1 MNQRSKAYIKLITAM
16 LIWGSVGL
24 FAKMIP
30 MESAQI
36 VLGRVLLGGIV
47 LGIVY
52 AVSGEKSSFAQLK
65 KNIPVLALSGAA
77 MGFNWIALFEAYKFT
92 TVSLSTIAYYCAP
105 IVVMAVSPFFLK
117 ERITKTKAIGILAA
131 MAGLLCITGE
141 LDGGSD
147 PKRGFLFGLLAAVLY
162 ASVTLL
168 NKKASGI
175 SGMEITLM
183 QLIAAGTVILPYAVI
198 SNQSGWAMPPLSGIA
213 ALLVIGIVHTGFA
226 LYLYFS
232 SIQQLPGQTVAL
244 CSYIDPCS
252 ALVFSA
258 LFLGERMAVKDFAG
272 AALILGGALYGEL
285 AQNRKGKTEL
295 ETKDY

>member
-65 KNIPVLALSGAA
+65 KNIPVLTLSGAA

-117 ERITKTKAIGILAA
+117 EKITKTKAIGILAA

-141 LDGGSD
+141 LDGGSN

-183 QLIAAGTVILPYAVI
+183 QLIAAGIVILPYAVI

-244 CSYIDPCS
+244 CSYIDPFS

>member
-1 MNQRSKAYIKLITAM
+1 MNQSRKAYIKIITAM

-36 VLGRVLLGGIV
+36 VLGRVVLGGIV
-47 LGIVY
+47 LGFVY
-52 AVSGEKSSFAQLK
+52 AFSREKSSFEKLK

-77 MGFNWIALFEAYKFT
+77 MGFNWIALFEAYKYT
-92 TVSLSTIAYYCAP
+92 TLSLSTIAYYCAP
-105 IVVMAVSPFFLK
+105 IVVMAASPFFLK
-117 ERITKTKAIGILAA
+117 EKITKPKFLGISAA
-131 MAGLLCITGE
+131 MAGLICITGN
-141 LDGGSD
+141 LSGGSD
-147 PKRGFLFGLLAAVLY
+147 PEKGFLFGLLAAVLY

-183 QLIAAGTVILPYAVI
+183 QLIAAGIVILPYAVI
-198 SNQSGWAMPPLSGIA
+198 TNECGWALPGTRGIA
-213 ALLVIGIVHTGFA
+213 ALLIIGIVHTGFA

-232 SIQQLPGQTVAL
+232 AIQALPGQTAAL
-244 CSYIDPCS
+244 CSYMDPCS

-258 LFLGERMAVKDFAG
+258 IFLGERLAVRDFVG

-285 AQNRKGKTEL
+285 GARGKGKMEV
-295 ETKDY
+295 EEKDH

>member
-1 MNQRSKAYIKLITAM
+1 MNRRLKAYIELVTAM

-36 VLGRVLLGGIV
+36 VLGRVLLGGVV
-47 LGIVY
+47 LGVVY
-52 AVSGEKSSFAQLK
+52 AFNKEKSSFAMVK
-65 KNIPVLALSGAA
+65 KNISVLALSGAA
-77 MGFNWIALFEAYKFT
+77 MGFNWIALFEAYKYT

-105 IVVMAVSPFFLK
+105 IVVMAASPLFLK
-117 ERITKTKAIGILAA
+117 EKITKTKAIGILAA
-131 MAGLLCITGE
+131 MAGLLCITGQ
-141 LDGGSD
+141 LDGGMD
-147 PKRGFLFGLLAAVLY
+147 PKKGFLFGLLAAVLY

-183 QLIAAGTVILPYAVI
+183 QLFAAGIVILPYAVLT
-198 SNQSGWAMPPLSGIA
+198 NQSGWAVPPLSGVL
-213 ALLVIGIVHTGFA
+213 ALLVIGVIHTGFA

-258 LFLGERMAVKDFAG
+258 LFLGERMAAKDFIG

-285 AQNRKGKTEL
+285 VPNRKGKREF
-295 ETKDY
+295 EEKDC